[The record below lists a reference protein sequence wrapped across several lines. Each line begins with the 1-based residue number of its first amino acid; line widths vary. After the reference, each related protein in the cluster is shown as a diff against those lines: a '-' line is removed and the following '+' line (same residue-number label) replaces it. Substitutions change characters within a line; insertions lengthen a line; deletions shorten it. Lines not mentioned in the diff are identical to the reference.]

1 MGVSWGQAH
10 NEFREVLS
18 GGPTPRMKLM
28 RCFKLIILTIMS
40 LFRYLA
46 GFDLLLW
53 SHPCALGHPDSQRE
67 VSRRPVGSA
76 TLLCPRTSLA
86 DTASAS
92 RIYRGLPTP
101 FSHLE
106 IRASIWETHGAP
118 RVVSLDLHVE
128 SDMEPDQLHLLNISW
143 ISASFPFL
151 TPGSKFS
158 HRTLS
163 LWC

>member
-53 SHPCALGHPDSQRE
+53 SHPCALGRPESQRE
-67 VSRRPVGSA
+67 VSRRPVGSV
-76 TLLCPRTSLA
+76 TLLWPRMSLVDTS
-86 DTASAS
+86 SAS
-92 RIYRGLPTP
+92 SIYRGLAYALL
-101 FSHLE
+101 SSGDQSQHLGDT
-106 IRASIWETHGAP
+106 RCPQGGLP
-118 RVVSLDLHVE
+118 
-128 SDMEPDQLHLLNISW
+128 
-143 ISASFPFL
+143 
-151 TPGSKFS
+151 
-158 HRTLS
+158 
-163 LWC
+163 